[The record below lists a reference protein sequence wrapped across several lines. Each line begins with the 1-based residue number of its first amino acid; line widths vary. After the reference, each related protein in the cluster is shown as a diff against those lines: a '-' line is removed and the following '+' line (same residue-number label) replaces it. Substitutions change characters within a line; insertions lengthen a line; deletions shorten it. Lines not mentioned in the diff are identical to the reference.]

1 MKKFTMKKLF
11 IISCLALFGLTLNSN
26 AQDLTQTPSPAEE
39 SVDPNGPVITFDSLV
54 VDFGTIDQGSD
65 PFRIATFT
73 NTGKKPLHITNCK
86 GSCGCTVPKCPTTPI
101 MPGEQGTMKVRYDTK
116 RTGRISKTVTV
127 KSNAN
132 NGTITLKVVGHI
144 NANQAPEAMP
154 ANTGGP
160 VMGQ

>member
-1 MKKFTMKKLF
+1 MKKLLF
-11 IISCLALFGLTLNSN
+11 IVCLTIFGFTFKSN
-26 AQDLTQTPSPAEE
+26 AQVDPQTSTEE
-39 SVDPNGPVITFDSLV
+39 PVDPNGPVITFDTLV

-73 NTGKKPLHITNCK
+73 NTGKKPLHITTCS
-86 GSCGCTVPKCPTTPI
+86 GSCGCTVPKCPDTPI
-101 MPGEQGTMKVRYDTK
+101 MPGEKGKMKVRYDTK

>member
-1 MKKFTMKKLF
+1 MKKLLF
-11 IISCLALFGLTLNSN
+11 IVCLTIFGFTFKSN
-26 AQDLTQTPSPAEE
+26 AQVDPQTSTEE
-39 SVDPNGPVITFDSLV
+39 PVDPNGPVITFDTLV

-73 NTGKKPLHITNCK
+73 NTGKKPLHITTCS
-86 GSCGCTVPKCPTTPI
+86 GSCGCTVPKCPDTPI
-101 MPGEQGTMKVRYDTK
+101 MPGEKGKMKVRYDTN

-132 NGTITLKVVGHI
+132 NGTVTLRVVGMI
-144 NANQAPEAMP
+144 NAKKAKPAMEP
-154 ANTGGP
+154 NTGGP

>member
-1 MKKFTMKKLF
+1 MKKLLF
-11 IISCLALFGLTLNSN
+11 IVCLTNFGFTFNSN
-26 AQDLTQTPSPAEE
+26 AQVDPQTSTEE
-39 SVDPNGPVITFDSLV
+39 PVDPNGPVITFDTLV

-73 NTGKKPLHITNCK
+73 NTGKKPLHITTCS
-86 GSCGCTVPKCPTTPI
+86 GSCGCTVPKCPDTPI
-101 MPGEQGTMKVRYDTK
+101 MPGEKGKMKVRYDTN

-132 NGTITLKVVGHI
+132 NGTVTLRVVGMI
-144 NANQAPEAMP
+144 NAKQAKPAMEP
-154 ANTGGP
+154 NTGGP

>member
-1 MKKFTMKKLF
+1 MFILLSCSNNVDMNIINSPFSAKKNHDISLP
-11 IISCLALFGLTLNSN
+11 IIYMSEDDFNFGEVLQGELVTYDFKIKNTGNSN
-26 AQDLTQTPSPAEE
+26 L
-39 SVDPNGPVITFDSLV
+39 L
-54 VDFGTIDQGSD
+54 
-65 PFRIATFT
+65 IADAR
-73 NTGKKPLHITNCK
+73 

-101 MPGEQGTMKVRYDTK
+101 MPGEKGTMKVRYDTK

>member
-1 MKKFTMKKLF
+1 MKKLLF
-11 IISCLALFGLTLNSN
+11 IVCLTIFGFTFNSN
-26 AQDLTQTPSPAEE
+26 AQVDPQTSTEE
-39 SVDPNGPVITFDSLV
+39 PVDPNGPVITFDTLV

-73 NTGKKPLHITNCK
+73 NTGKKPLHITTCS
-86 GSCGCTVPKCPTTPI
+86 GSCGCTVPKCPDTPI
-101 MPGEQGTMKVRYDTK
+101 MPGEKGKMKVRYDTT

-132 NGTITLKVVGHI
+132 NGTVTLRVVGMI
-144 NANQAPEAMP
+144 NAKKAKPAMEP
-154 ANTGGP
+154 NTGGP

>member
-1 MKKFTMKKLF
+1 
-11 IISCLALFGLTLNSN
+11 
-26 AQDLTQTPSPAEE
+26 
-39 SVDPNGPVITFDSLV
+39 

-73 NTGKKPLHITNCK
+73 NTGKKPLHITTCS
-86 GSCGCTVPKCPTTPI
+86 GSCGCTVPKCPDTPI
-101 MPGEQGTMKVRYDTK
+101 MPGEKGKMKVRYDTT

-132 NGTITLKVVGHI
+132 NGTVTLRVVGMI
-144 NANQAPEAMP
+144 NAKKAKPAMEP
-154 ANTGGP
+154 NTGGP